1 MKRGSKVMS
10 YYMYDNNIAKHHVE
24 LYSVMEH
31 FETYINGE
39 FAFSNDSIHEF
50 EDDINEYMNKNDIR
64 QVIIPNEYRK

>member
-10 YYMYDNNIAKHHVE
+10 YYMYDNNIAEHYVE

-50 EDDINEYMNKNDIR
+50 EDDINEYMNNNDIR